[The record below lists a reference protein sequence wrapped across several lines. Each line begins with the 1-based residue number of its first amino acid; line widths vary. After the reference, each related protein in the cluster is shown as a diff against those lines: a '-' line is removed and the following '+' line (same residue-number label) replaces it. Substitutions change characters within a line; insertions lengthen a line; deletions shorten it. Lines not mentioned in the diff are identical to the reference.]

1 MLTVLLKRQFL
12 ESVSFILNGKNGG
25 RRSTGK
31 MLVFGALMVYAFG
44 MVGYMFWMI
53 GDMLCAPLVQAGMTW
68 VYFAFMGAIATGFG
82 IIGGIFMAKNK
93 LYEAKDN
100 DLLLSM
106 PIPSWMIIFSRIVG
120 LYVFDLLF
128 EALVFVPT
136 LIRYF
141 TVVGFSFIPFLCSL
155 AVLLILPLG
164 ALAVCA
170 VLGWLIALATSKLPI
185 NGLVEIVFAVGFLV
199 VYFIAYSKINEYL
212 SYIIAHGEAVGS
224 IMKTALYPFSQ
235 MGYACAGDGLALLIF
250 TGIFGGVFALIYAL
264 ISITYL
270 RLATANK
277 GSFKIKYKGKG
288 YKGNSVFTALLKKEG
303 ARYFKSPMVA
313 LNCFIG
319 SAMLVLLPFAA
330 LFKGDAFSQ
339 FFAGNG
345 DMVTLLIAASLCAI
359 ASTNLITVTS
369 VSLEGENIG
378 ILRAFPVKTEKLLF
392 VKIAFHVF
400 ITGIPAVWAVIFLC
414 CLFEISFIVC
424 IVAIIAVLSFILLCA
439 VGGLVINLKLP
450 NLNWTNEVA
459 LVKQSAASM
468 VGMFGGWGVLAL
480 LIGGYFLFGKY
491 LPAWGYLLILTA
503 ALMLACGVL
512 AYWIKK
518 KGVKIFEGL

>member
-1 MLTVLLKRQFL
+1 MLRVLLKRQFL
-12 ESVSFILNGKNGG
+12 EAVAFLFNGKNGK
-25 RRSTGK
+25 RRSQGK
-31 MLVFGALMVYAFG
+31 MLALGALMLYAFG

-53 GDMLCAPLVQAGMTW
+53 ADMLCAPLTQAGMSW
-68 VYFAFMGAIATGFG
+68 VYFAFMGTIATGFG

-106 PIPSWMIIFSRIVG
+106 PIPSWMVIFSRIVG
-120 LYVFDLLF
+120 LYAFDLLF
-128 EALVFVPT
+128 EGLVFVPT

-141 TVVGFSFIPFLCSL
+141 TVVGFSFVPVLCSL
-155 AVLLILPLG
+155 VVLLILPLG

-170 VLGWLIALATSKLPI
+170 VFGWFIAFVSSKLPVKGI
-185 NGLVEIVFAVGFLV
+185 VEIVFAVAFLAA
-199 VYFIAYSKINEYL
+199 YFIVYSKINEYL
-212 SYIIAHGEAVGS
+212 SYVIAHGEALGNV
-224 IMKTALYPFSQ
+224 MKTALYPFSQ
-235 MGYACAGDGLALLIF
+235 LGFACAGDGLSLLVF
-250 TGIFGGVFALIYAL
+250 TGIFGGLFAAVYAL

-270 RLATANK
+270 RLATANR
-277 GSFKIKYKGKG
+277 GSMKVKYKGKG
-288 YKGNSVFTALLKKEG
+288 YKGRSVFSALLQKEG

-313 LNCFIG
+313 LNCFLG
-319 SAMLVLLPFAA
+319 SALLILLPFAA

-339 FFAGNG
+339 LFAGNE
-345 DMVTLLIAASLCAI
+345 DTVALLIAASLCAV

-378 ILRAFPVKTEKLLF
+378 ILRAFPVRTEKLLF
-392 VKIAFHVF
+392 VKVAFHF
-400 ITGIPAVWAVIFLC
+400 LITGFPAVWAVIFLC
-414 CLFEISFIVC
+414 CLFEISFTVC
-424 IVAIIAVLSFILLCA
+424 VVAAIAVLSFILFCA
-439 VGGLVINLKLP
+439 VGGLVVNLKLP

-459 LVKQSAASM
+459 LVKQSAASL
-468 VGMFGGWGVLAL
+468 VGMFGGWGALAL
-480 LIGGYFLFGKY
+480 LVGGYFLFGKY

-503 ALMLACGVL
+503 ALLLLCGVL